1 MKHIRQLRCVLGAT
15 VLATGTLLVVTPVAS
30 AAPTQQPEEDCPPN
44 KTCLGLDQEQG
55 IGGPGGIGSGNQVSL
70 PLGMPIQL
78 CAEVSKVEVSEGNAC
93 EGDPP

>member
-1 MKHIRQLRCVLGAT
+1 MHTRQLRCLLGAT
-15 VLATGTLLVVTPVAS
+15 VLATGTLLVATPVAT
-30 AAPTQQPEEDCPPN
+30 AQPEEDCPPN
-44 KTCLGLDQEQG
+44 NTCLGLDQG